1 MPKSFASSSGST
13 GIGGSTGSTDNAIL
27 RANGTGGSTVQ
38 SSLATI
44 NDSGD
49 IAANK
54 LVLSGTANNMLQLF
68 PNYYIGIGA
77 GSLLYNAEGIHDF
90 QVGTVSQFQI
100 DGNSTAGN
108 TRMLIYDVDNATL
121 ERVSVGAADSGGA
134 GFKCLRIPN

>member
-1 MPKSFASSSGST
+1 MPRSFASSSGSA

-27 RANGTGGSTVQ
+27 RADGTGGSTLQ

-77 GSLLYNAEGIHDF
+77 GSLLYEAEGKHSF
-90 QVGTVSQFQI
+90 QVGGVANVEV
-100 DGNSTAGN
+100 DGSSTAGN
-108 TRMLIYDVDNATL
+108 TRLLVWDVDNATL